1 MMRCLDHNGC
11 DTQIMVSLKRFT
23 AVADVA
29 TTILVAI
36 AALVFLWTQVESRWL
51 NGSRRAQPQ
60 NVHETIAADKIRH
73 AKGTAVTALIEFT
86 DYECPFCGVHARTT
100 APQIEKDLVDT
111 GIVRYALVNF
121 PLERI
126 HGRARKAG
134 EAVECA
140 ARYGRYWEMH
150 RRLFENQRAFGDEA
164 LAEAGAS
171 VGIEAQTF
179 KRCLD
184 GEMRDRIT
192 DDVAEGLRL
201 RVSATPTFF
210 VGIVQTDGS
219 IQLRKRVSGTVSFD
233 DLRQMIDAVRA
244 MTHPSS

>member
-1 MMRCLDHNGC
+1 
-11 DTQIMVSLKRFT
+11 
-23 AVADVA
+23 
-29 TTILVAI
+29 
-36 AALVFLWTQVESRWL
+36 
-51 NGSRRAQPQ
+51 
-60 NVHETIAADKIRH
+60 
-73 AKGTAVTALIEFT
+73 
-86 DYECPFCGVHARTT
+86 
-100 APQIEKDLVDT
+100 
-111 GIVRYALVNF
+111 
-121 PLERI
+121 
-126 HGRARKAG
+126 
-134 EAVECA
+134 
-140 ARYGRYWEMH
+140 MH